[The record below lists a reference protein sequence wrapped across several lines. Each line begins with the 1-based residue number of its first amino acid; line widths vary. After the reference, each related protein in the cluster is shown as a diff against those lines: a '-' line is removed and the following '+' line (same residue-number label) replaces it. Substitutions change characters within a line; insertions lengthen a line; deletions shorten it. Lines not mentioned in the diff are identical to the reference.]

1 MRAIRLA
8 SNIICSA
15 MTLGAYG
22 LGFFLSIATAFYL
35 FDQWPS
41 LWGIAVGMLFWIVV
55 LLSLP
60 IVLLKIVRL
69 DVGIR
74 SVGRNESLGY
84 GFVISISV
92 LIISVVLLL
101 LSLLLAS

>member
-60 IVLLKIVRL
+60 DSAPENSPSRCR
-69 DVGIR
+69 DPEHR
-74 SVGRNESLGY
+74 
-84 GFVISISV
+84 
-92 LIISVVLLL
+92 
-101 LSLLLAS
+101 